1 MQQQVHIV
9 RSGGFHA
16 EYLTIE
22 SVGEP
27 GERVPVSFVES
38 SECPLDRWPTHP
50 CTNVS
55 VVGDVAVVIVV
66 DERMAP
72 DRVVQGKGR
81 QDKKKAEN
89 QVSLFGRGEDSLGF
103 CGTYADWHGRGQHLE
118 FTQVRRGEH
127 SED

>member
-1 MQQQVHIV
+1 MQQQVHIMMTG
-9 RSGGFHA
+9 RFHA
-16 EYLTIE
+16 EDLVVE
-22 SVGEP
+22 RMREP

-38 SECPLDRWPTHP
+38 SERPLDRWPTHP

-66 DERMAP
+66 DERMAA
-72 DRVVQGKGR
+72 DRVVEGKGR

-89 QVSLFGRGEDSLGF
+89 QISLFGRGEDSLGF

-118 FTQVRRGEH
+118 FT
-127 SED
+127 